1 LKFKIWATRFEIR
14 NTTATKWIL
23 HGIAFGLRN
32 RGLRV
37 RGAQGAFFWQGR
49 RAARTGRCGAVS
61 LPIFAKQKFLYS
73 SPSIWFNR
81 KFGSSCCKA
90 CADYSGYE
98 DFRKHGL
105 IATVP
110 DLLLRVFEG
119 VAR

>member
-1 LKFKIWATRFEIR
+1 MAYHSVSEPRVAQFEARRARI
-14 NTTATKWIL
+14 
-23 HGIAFGLRN
+23 
-32 RGLRV
+32 
-37 RGAQGAFFWQGR
+37 FWQGR

-73 SPSIWFNR
+73 SVSIPFNR

-98 DFRKHGL
+98 DCRKRGL

>member
-1 LKFKIWATRFEIR
+1 
-14 NTTATKWIL
+14 
-23 HGIAFGLRN
+23 
-32 RGLRV
+32 
-37 RGAQGAFFWQGR
+37 
-49 RAARTGRCGAVS
+49 VS

-73 SPSIWFNR
+73 TPSIRFNR

-90 CADYSGYE
+90 CADYGGYE
-98 DFRKHGL
+98 DCRKRGL